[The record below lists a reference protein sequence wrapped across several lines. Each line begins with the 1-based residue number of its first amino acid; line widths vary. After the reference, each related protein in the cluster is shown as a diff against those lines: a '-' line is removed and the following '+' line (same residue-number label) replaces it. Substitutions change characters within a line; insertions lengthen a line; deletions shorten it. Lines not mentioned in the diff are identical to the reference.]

1 MWSLITDCDEFMKF
15 KDKEFNI
22 TLYFNKEN
30 NKIVSV
36 EAFDN
41 EYGGGFTIKDVNKID
56 PYIVKCI
63 DNKVLNFINQVL
75 ETEKER

>member
-15 KDKEFNI
+15 KDKELNA

-36 EAFDN
+36 DAFDDTS
-41 EYGGGFTIKDVNKID
+41 GGGFTIDVDKID
-56 PYIVKCI
+56 PYIIKCI